1 MECHLLGPRLLT
13 GELDAVTLQRTEGTE
28 LARAYV
34 KVNVAAGKER
44 VVKEA
49 LLRREEVCTADI
61 TSGDQDIIALVEA
74 ASFDELLD
82 LTLNQLRT
90 IEGVTGTVTNLI
102 VDKDDE

>member
-1 MECHLLGPRLLT
+1 M
-13 GELDAVTLQRTEGTE
+13 
-28 LARAYV
+28 ARAYV

-44 VVKEA
+44 VVKDA
-49 LLRREEVCTADI
+49 LLRRDEVQTADI

>member
-1 MECHLLGPRLLT
+1 MT
-13 GELDAVTLQRTEGTE
+13 VLQRSYREEAE

-49 LLRREEVCTADI
+49 LLRRDEVTTADI

>member
-1 MECHLLGPRLLT
+1 MS
-13 GELDAVTLQRTEGTE
+13 VLQRSHGEEGE

-49 LLRREEVCTADI
+49 LLRRDEVTTADI

-102 VDKDDE
+102 VDKDDD

>member
-1 MECHLLGPRLLT
+1 VRNRGAAGGARRQAGSKEV
-13 GELDAVTLQRTEGTE
+13 D

-44 VVKEA
+44 DVRDA
-49 LLRREEVCTADI
+49 LLKRPGVRSADI

-74 ASFDELLD
+74 ASFDALLD
-82 LTLNQLRT
+82 MTLNQLRT

-102 VDKDDE
+102 IDRDEERA

>member
-1 MECHLLGPRLLT
+1 
-13 GELDAVTLQRTEGTE
+13 V
-28 LARAYV
+28 ARAYV
-34 KVNVAAGKER
+34 KINVAAGKER
-44 VVKEA
+44 DVRDA
-49 LLRREEVCTADI
+49 LLNRQEVRTADI

-102 VDKDDE
+102 VDKEED

>member
-1 MECHLLGPRLLT
+1 M
-13 GELDAVTLQRTEGTE
+13 
-28 LARAYV
+28 ARAYV

-49 LLRREEVCTADI
+49 LLRRDEVRTADI

-74 ASFDELLD
+74 TSFDELLD

>member
-1 MECHLLGPRLLT
+1 M
-13 GELDAVTLQRTEGTE
+13 
-28 LARAYV
+28 ARAYV

-44 VVKEA
+44 VVKDA
-49 LLRREEVCTADI
+49 LLRRQEVQTADI

-102 VDKDDE
+102 VDKDEE

>member
-1 MECHLLGPRLLT
+1 M
-13 GELDAVTLQRTEGTE
+13 
-28 LARAYV
+28 ARAYV

-44 VVKEA
+44 VVKDA
-49 LLRREEVCTADI
+49 LLRREEVQTADI

-74 ASFDELLD
+74 QSFDELLD

>member
-1 MECHLLGPRLLT
+1 MS
-13 GELDAVTLQRTEGTE
+13 VLQRSHGEEGE

-49 LLRREEVCTADI
+49 LLRRDEVTTADI
-61 TSGDQDIIALVEA
+61 TSGDQDIIALVEG

>member
-1 MECHLLGPRLLT
+1 M
-13 GELDAVTLQRTEGTE
+13 
-28 LARAYV
+28 ARAYV
-34 KVNVAAGKER
+34 KINVAAGKER
-44 VVKEA
+44 DVRDA
-49 LLRREEVCTADI
+49 LLNRQEVRTADI

-102 VDKDDE
+102 VDKEED